1 MAGAPSPPPP
11 FYGAKHRAF
20 VLSLEAQRGERL
32 EFVVSEHLR
41 LSALYW
47 GLSALETL
55 SSGHLLDKAAIVR
68 EVQQCRAP
76 DGGYSGAPGYD
87 SHLLHT
93 AQRCSCWRCAA
104 GAGAGAA
111 RVGACVPWATIP
123 PPLPPRQPTWRAC
136 SCPTAPLREDA
147 RQGRSLTRTRAWT
160 PLTWRGRGARGVY
173 DSIASNVVNGWD
185 LVQGC
190 IAVVGRLQDAQLDQ
204 SFCPVLTLPRL

>member
-11 FYGAKHRAF
+11 FFGAKHRAF

-76 DGGYSGAPGYD
+76 DGGYSGAPGHD

-93 AQRCSCWRCAA
+93 LSALQLLALCGS
-104 GAGAGAA
+104 GGGS
-111 RVGACVPWATIP
+111 G
-123 PPLPPRQPTWRAC
+123 
-136 SCPTAPLREDA
+136 SGDGGE
-147 RQGRSLTRTRAWT
+147 GEGEGGSMRSA
-160 PLTWRGRGARGVY
+160 
-173 DSIASNVVNGWD
+173 
-185 LVQGC
+185 
-190 IAVVGRLQDAQLDQ
+190 
-204 SFCPVLTLPRL
+204 